1 MLNIGQSF
9 TSAVRLYGGKGL
21 VIAFHLS
28 ENSAIQRVMIADR
41 GIDSRNAHSGPRTV
55 SLHRRAIV
63 AGLIKERA
71 AQECTAC
78 VGYLIAHAG
87 VNCRV
92 PGIGINIDQ
101 TALGWRNQSVTVG
114 PRHIDARLEIPAR
127 DLRAS
132 PCRKIRSALGAV
144 RRIN

>member
-9 TSAVRLYGGKGL
+9 TSAVRLYGRKGL

-28 ENSAIQRVMIADR
+28 ENSASQRVMIADR
-41 GIDSRNAHSGPRTV
+41 GVDSHNPHSGPGTV

-63 AGLIKERA
+63 AELTKERA

-78 VGYLIAHAG
+78 VGYLVAHAG
-87 VNCRV
+87 VNRRV
-92 PGIGINIDQ
+92 PGVRIDIDQ
-101 TALGWRNQSVTVG
+101 TTLGWRNQGVTLG
-114 PRHIDARLEIPAR
+114 ARHIHARLEIPAQ

>member
-9 TSAVRLYGGKGL
+9 AAAARLYGRKCL

-28 ENSAIQRVMIADR
+28 ENSASQRVMIADR
-41 GIDSRNAHSGPRTV
+41 GVDSHNPHSGPRTV

-71 AQECTAC
+71 AQECTAS

-87 VNCRV
+87 VDRRV

-101 TALGWRNQSVTVG
+101 TALGWRNQGVT
-114 PRHIDARLEIPAR
+114 
-127 DLRAS
+127 
-132 PCRKIRSALGAV
+132 LGA
-144 RRIN
+144 